1 MTSCTTIL
9 VGKKASYDGST
20 MIARND
26 DCPNGMFILRNLAIN
41 DPNKM
46 QKTYTSKIAKI
57 TIDPADLPDNPL
69 KHSYIPLVSQPGI
82 LEGVWGAAGINSK
95 NVAVSA
101 TETITTN
108 ERVLGGDPLIDLRKN
123 EGKYGLGEEDFVSLI
138 LPYINS
144 AREGIKR
151 LGMLL
156 EKYGT
161 YESNGIAISDENEVW
176 WLETIGGH
184 HFIAK
189 KVPDDKVV
197 IMPNRFGLDTF
208 DLEDAFGKQENHI
221 CSADLREFI
230 KNNKLKLNKEENV
243 FNPRLAFGSH
253 TDFDHIYDTPRHW
266 FLGRYLCKKQYK
278 WDGPNADFNPESDD
292 IPWAVT
298 PDNLV
303 TVEDIK
309 YLLSSHFQG
318 TKFDPYSKGNENTKH
333 KYRVI
338 GIQRTGLLHCCQ
350 IRGYMP
356 NDLKSIMW
364 FTFGANTFNTF
375 VPLYNNVNKIP
386 TYFCNTSDKVDTNSF
401 YWQNRLIGALA
412 DSQFNSCI
420 AHIER
425 YQLGTVGEAYN
436 ILNKCDKEYKDNNVE
451 MLEKANQEI
460 ADMIKEK
467 TDFTL
472 DKVLYEV
479 SMKMK
484 TAFNRNDN

>member
-82 LEGVWGAAGINSK
+82 LEGVWGAAGINIK

-108 ERVLGGDPLIDLRKN
+108 ERVLGGDPLIDLKKN

-138 LPYINS
+138 LPYINT

-161 YESNGIAISDENEVW
+161 YESNGIAISDENEIW

-189 KVPDDKVV
+189 KVPDNKVV

-208 DLEDAFGKQENHI
+208 DLEIAFE
-221 CSADLREFI
+221 
-230 KNNKLKLNKEENV
+230 
-243 FNPRLAFGSH
+243 
-253 TDFDHIYDTPRHW
+253 
-266 FLGRYLCKKQYK
+266 
-278 WDGPNADFNPESDD
+278 
-292 IPWAVT
+292 
-298 PDNLV
+298 
-303 TVEDIK
+303 
-309 YLLSSHFQG
+309 LL
-318 TKFDPYSKGNENTKH
+318 
-333 KYRVI
+333 I
-338 GIQRTGLLHCCQ
+338 I
-350 IRGYMP
+350 I
-356 NDLKSIMW
+356 
-364 FTFGANTFNTF
+364 
-375 VPLYNNVNKIP
+375 
-386 TYFCNTSDKVDTNSF
+386 
-401 YWQNRLIGALA
+401 
-412 DSQFNSCI
+412 
-420 AHIER
+420 
-425 YQLGTVGEAYN
+425 
-436 ILNKCDKEYKDNNVE
+436 
-451 MLEKANQEI
+451 
-460 ADMIKEK
+460 
-467 TDFTL
+467 
-472 DKVLYEV
+472 
-479 SMKMK
+479 
-484 TAFNRNDN
+484 